1 MVADLIILFYI
12 LGIFTAIAFWEA
24 YIEGR
29 GGWAANQVGWKI
41 NFKVGFLKRPL
52 DGYHFW
58 SWLVMIPAF
67 LMLPFLMFGF
77 DKHLFW
83 LVVIGFLLGS
93 VVEDFL
99 WFVVNP
105 DFPFRDF
112 NPKKVWWHYW
122 IGFGK
127 FKVPEIYIIYP
138 ILALLIWIYLL

>member
-1 MVADLIILFYI
+1 MAADIIILLYI
-12 LGIFTAIAFWEA
+12 LGIFIAIGFWEA

-29 GGWAANQVGWKI
+29 YGWAQRQVGWNI
-41 NFKVGFLKRPL
+41 PFKVGFLKRPL
-52 DGYHFW
+52 DAYHFW
-58 SWLVMIPAF
+58 SWMIMIPMF
-67 LMLPFLMFGF
+67 LMLPFVMFGF
-77 DKHLFW
+77 NLHLFW